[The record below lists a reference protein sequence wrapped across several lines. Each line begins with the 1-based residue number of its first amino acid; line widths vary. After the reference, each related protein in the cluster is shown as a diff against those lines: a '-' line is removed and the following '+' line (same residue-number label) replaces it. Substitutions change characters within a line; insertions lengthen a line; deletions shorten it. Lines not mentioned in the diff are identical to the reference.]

1 MVPLQIHMLKSE
13 VPRPQHVAL
22 IGSGVFTGGD
32 SNNMNAIWP
41 VDPVQDVEWPSEKRR
56 WDRVLREDLVR
67 TGKVCKPEREAS
79 G

>member
-13 VPRPQHVAL
+13 VPRPQNVAL
-22 IGSGVFTGGD
+22 NWVWGLYRGD

>member
-1 MVPLQIHMLKSE
+1 
-13 VPRPQHVAL
+13 
-22 IGSGVFTGGD
+22 
-32 SNNMNAIWP
+32 MNAIWP